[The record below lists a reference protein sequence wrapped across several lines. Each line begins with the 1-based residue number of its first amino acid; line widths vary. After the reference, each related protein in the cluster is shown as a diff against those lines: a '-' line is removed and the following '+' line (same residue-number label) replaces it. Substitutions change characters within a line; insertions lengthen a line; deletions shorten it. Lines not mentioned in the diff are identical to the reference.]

1 MKPRYNLRI
10 QSIKPQ
16 LITKN
21 KKSPSILTSRVT
33 KKSKPRHSNSVINQ
47 EKRRHSLRL
56 TPVVKEKKASLTI
69 HESIPK
75 WRQVEN
81 DSEDENSSINNDDN
95 YDDLLARHHRHMLEE
110 QKDRKLYERY
120 VRGQRSLR
128 RLQCR
133 RTHTAHLNEATR
145 NRLLRELERER
156 RYAIQDKICAYLANH
171 TIIFQHRCNI
181 ESKEPISWSELE
193 EEIPHNRN
201 IGTIHQLDVMID
213 NLKKVIRNSK
223 SSISKPRL
231 SVRERQNQRL
241 AAITLSS
248 PIKSD
253 VLQTN
258 EINPSI
264 IISNSTLNITSQL
277 PIISYLPRVPVVRF
291 IDDQHNKIPISN
303 SQHLTCI
310 QNVLSHNEQLNNN
323 HNNNRNVTNEISTPN
338 SIRKLVLRSKSTH
351 INLSDSSPTKKRPL
365 EKENYSVVTN
375 SSNNHTHSNTVLR
388 NTSSPMVSIK
398 YPTSPSSSRSYPN
411 TRKRPMINN
420 SLTTRRQAR
429 LSTNI

>member
-1 MKPRYNLRI
+1 MVLKPT
-10 QSIKPQ
+10 S
-16 LITKN
+16 T
-21 KKSPSILTSRVT
+21 PSTSVIELDLT
-33 KKSKPRHSNSVINQ
+33 KKSKSRHTNSVINQ
-47 EKRRHSLRL
+47 KNRRHSLRL
-56 TPVVKEKKASLTI
+56 TPVVKETKASLTI
-69 HESIPK
+69 HQTIPK

-81 DSEDENSSINNDDN
+81 DTDDENLLINNADN

-133 RTHTAHLNEATR
+133 RTHTAHLNEVTR

-156 RYAIQDKICAYLANH
+156 RYAIQDKICGYLANH
-171 TIIFQHRCNI
+171 TILFQHGCNI
-181 ESKEPISWSELE
+181 ESKEPINWSRLE

-241 AAITLSS
+241 AAITSSS
-248 PIKSD
+248 PIKLD
-253 VLQTN
+253 VSQTN
-258 EINPSI
+258 EINSSI
-264 IISNSTLNITSQL
+264 FISNPTLNISSQL
-277 PIISYLPRVPVVRF
+277 PIVSFSPRVPIVRF
-291 IDDQHNKIPISN
+291 IDDQNNKIPISN

-310 QNVLSHNEQLNNN
+310 QNVLLHNEQSNNN
-323 HNNNRNVTNEISTPN
+323 PNNRIATNEASTSN
-338 SIRKLVLRSKSTH
+338 SIRKLILRSKSTH
-351 INLSDSSPTKKRPL
+351 VNLSDSSSTKKRPL

-375 SSNNHTHSNTVLR
+375 SSNNNNTHSNNVLR
-388 NTSSPMVSIK
+388 NTSSPYVTANDHIQ
-398 YPTSPSSSRSYPN
+398 YRSSLFSVEWYRSNIP
-411 TRKRPMINN
+411 R
-420 SLTTRRQAR
+420 LLRRLVPIQIR
-429 LSTNI
+429 ENIQ